1 MFSALLREKVNIEM
15 KVNNLQRS
23 YLGLLQ
29 APVREIEYSNNS
41 QKAREIISQKLA
53 DLEAIREHYL
63 DVLIQHK
70 QLSKEI
76 VDAKE
81 SAEELEDLVD
91 SAFASLNLDIP
102 EDLEKRASTPH
113 LMKQERQSDCE
124 EDKENGNSTFS
135 CGVKQEE
142 EDDSDKENSQVKEEN
157 SFASDSDEYFS
168 PNVQIQKSNSDCYT
182 PAIKTQSKLRMFKR
196 QL

>member
-1 MFSALLREKVNIEM
+1 MFSAMLREKVNIEM
-15 KVNNLQRS
+15 KVSNLQRS

-41 QKAREIISQKLA
+41 QKAREIILQKLA
-53 DLEAIREHYL
+53 DLEVIRDDYL
-63 DVLIQHK
+63 NVLKQHK
-70 QLSKEI
+70 QLSEEI

-91 SAFASLNLDIP
+91 RAFASFNLEIP

-142 EDDSDKENSQVKEEN
+142 EDDSDKENSQIKEEN